1 LDELENA
8 ESSKRLF
15 YTASMKLVQ
24 EEKRDNQLALMATL
38 AMAVNNP
45 KIASD
50 IMKDLNKKKK

>member
-1 LDELENA
+1 
-8 ESSKRLF
+8 
-15 YTASMKLVQ
+15 MKLVQ
-24 EEKRDNQLALMATL
+24 EEERDNQLALMATL